1 MDGWSCRAQAQRIC
15 KSVRFAQ
22 PHKTVYRWTAVSG
35 LFIDILWHGSV
46 EHIHPDCISRIVLG
60 KSLSRTNEV
69 YYHAFDLTRSI
80 ASIPARPAA
89 IEEAAITFPSL
100 IQVNR
105 VAHLDVRSTLDTM
118 EYIHFENTHPYR
130 S

>member
-1 MDGWSCRAQAQRIC
+1 M
-15 KSVRFAQ
+15 
-22 PHKTVYRWTAVSG
+22 
-35 LFIDILWHGSV
+35 HGPV
-46 EHIHPDCISRIVLG
+46 EHIHSDSVSRILSG

-69 YYHAFDLTRSI
+69 YYHAFDLTRNI

-105 VAHLDVRSTLDTM
+105 VAQLGVQSTLDTM
-118 EYIHFENTHPYR
+118 EYLRFENTYPYR

>member
-1 MDGWSCRAQAQRIC
+1 MQAQKIC
-15 KSVRFAQ
+15 KSVLFAQ

-35 LFIDILWHGSV
+35 LFIDFCWHGSV
-46 EHIHPDCISRIVLG
+46 EHIHLDSVSRILSG
-60 KSLSRTNEV
+60 KSLSQTSEV
-69 YYHAFDLTRSI
+69 YYHAFNLTRNI

-105 VAHLDVRSTLDTM
+105 VAHLGVRSTLDTV
-118 EYIHFENTHPYR
+118 EYSRFENTYPYR